1 MTALYCVDTSSY
13 IRAWHEA
20 YPPDVVPSFWDRM
33 DKAMKSGRVISP
45 EEVLREVGKRSD
57 ELHEWLHARRDC
69 FADIDDD
76 LQDGVADIL
85 SANPLLAKNRK
96 GASSADAWVIALAR
110 LRGVAV
116 VSEETAVNHSEK
128 RPKIPG
134 VCGGVGVACMPLLQF
149 MRAEKWRL

>member
-33 DKAMKSGRVISP
+33 DKAMKNGRIISP

-57 ELHEWLHARRDC
+57 DLRAWLHARRDC
-69 FADIDDD
+69 FADIDDE
-76 LQDGVADIL
+76 LQDAVAEVL
-85 SANPLLAKNRK
+85 AATPLLAKNRK

-110 LRGVAV
+110 LRGAAV
-116 VSEETAVNHSEK
+116 VSEESEANHSAK
-128 RPKIPG
+128 RPRIPG
-134 VCGGVGVACMPLLQF
+134 VCRGIGVACVPLLDF